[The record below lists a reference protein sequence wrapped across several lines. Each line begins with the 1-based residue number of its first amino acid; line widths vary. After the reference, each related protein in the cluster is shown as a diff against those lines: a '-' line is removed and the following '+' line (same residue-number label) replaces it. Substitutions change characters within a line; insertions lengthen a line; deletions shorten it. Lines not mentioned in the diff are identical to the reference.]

1 MSEQPQALPSGVIS
15 GDTLALALGDNEAHA
30 RRVGIAYLLLL
41 LGGMFGAHRFYVG
54 KRGTAITQLV
64 LTLLV
69 FTAIITVI
77 WVIVDVFLLAGYV
90 TTFNLQLRATLLSR
104 YGVLQADQI
113 SNYVSANVQKATSDF
128 SLQSREVGTAYLLML
143 AGGVGGLFGAHRFYL
158 GHRGVG
164 AAQAILTISVVGL
177 IVSVPWVIVDAFLV
191 AGLVVGYNDNV
202 KRHVAMENGIP
213 VTA

>member
-41 LGGMFGAHRFYVG
+41 LGGMLGAHRFYVG

-69 FTAIITVI
+69 FTAIITLV

-90 TTFNLQLRATLLSR
+90 MTFNLQLRATLLSR
-104 YGVLQADQI
+104 YGVLEADQI

-164 AAQAILTISVVGL
+164 AAQAILTLSVVGL

>member
-1 MSEQPQALPSGVIS
+1 V
-15 GDTLALALGDNEAHA
+15 
-30 RRVGIAYLLLL
+30 V
-41 LGGMFGAHRFYVG
+41 
-54 KRGTAITQLV
+54 
-64 LTLLV
+64 
-69 FTAIITVI
+69 
-77 WVIVDVFLLAGYV
+77 WVIVDAFLLAGYV
-90 TTFNLQLRATLLSR
+90 TTFNLQLRAALLSR